1 VERGMGIGKWGKRS
15 GGKINKMLSAA
26 HLLHLLAPGDEIAQ
40 MKQLHAQFV
49 GPRMNPGGKRSL

>member
-1 VERGMGIGKWGKRS
+1 
-15 GGKINKMLSAA
+15 MLVA

-49 GPRMNPGGKRSL
+49 GPRMNAAGRHIDVEYGSGLGNAP